1 MTSRI
6 IPSHWGHQKAFR
18 QEVEKLARRVF
29 DELDPALEAE
39 VFLIGL
45 VADHEDDIYP
55 LFLDTPGDESST
67 EVFQVASRRAQKI
80 RQEMYARAE
89 EEGEDPKESTVRQRI
104 VLEAWRTAVEVV
116 LAEREKED
124 DIVSFCSSPR
134 PVREFLVC
142 AVLRLKRSVYRS
154 YYALRKD
161 EADERARR
169 PSSLLDASV
178 EQFMRRCVV
187 GMAERHSGMSA
198 SMVES
203 EPEEILRAA
212 GRLVSDAPALAGQSD
227 LKQQGLW
234 HACNTISSL
243 RYEGASSQG
252 QLIIS
257 SPDHQGIVKR
267 VTFKR
272 AVPLS
277 DHVAVRKLLETHQPG
292 FALLSDGHEVYGL
305 GNVNLESSV
314 PDQTLFNVT
323 FLSHYTWELAYGMRP
338 LMRVSYGHPRMPEAT
353 IRENAFRGLCERL
366 FARTTGHDT
375 DALWTLAETATRQ
388 AHGTMLVITPKAASE
403 VDRLRQQ
410 GAPVEPVRL
419 AEEGILALT
428 SVDGAL
434 IADPRGVVHG
444 FSVILD
450 GKATSRGNPARG
462 ARYNSAVRYT
472 GSSKVPCIAVVV
484 SEDGTVD
491 IVSSSGEGSG
501 ETDALT

>member
-18 QEVEKLARRVF
+18 QEVESLARRVF

-80 RQEMYARAE
+80 RQEMYEQAR
-89 EEGEDPKESTVRQRI
+89 EEGEDPKETAVRQRI
-104 VLEAWRTAVEVV
+104 VLEAWRTAVEVT
-116 LAEREKED
+116 LAAREKED

-142 AVLRLKRSVYRS
+142 AVLRLNRTAFKS

-161 EADERARR
+161 EADVRARR
-169 PSSLLDASV
+169 PSSLLDATV

-198 SMVES
+198 SMVDS

-212 GRLVSDAPALAGQSD
+212 GRLVSDAPATAGQLD
-227 LKQQGLW
+227 LKQQGMW

-257 SPDHQGIVKR
+257 APDHQGIVKR
-267 VTFKR
+267 VSLKR
-272 AVPLS
+272 PVPIG

-314 PDQTLFNVT
+314 PDQTLFNIT

-338 LMRVSYGHPRMPEAT
+338 LMRVSYGHPRLPEAS
-353 IRENAFRGLCERL
+353 IRENAFRGLCQRL
-366 FARTTGHDT
+366 FATTAGCDE
-375 DALWTLAETATRQ
+375 DALWSLAETATRQ
-388 AHGTMLVITPKAASE
+388 PHGTMVVITPKAATE
-403 VDRLRQQ
+403 VERLRQQ
-410 GAPVEPVRL
+410 AAPVDPVRL
-419 AEEGILALT
+419 GEEGVLALT
-428 SVDGAL
+428 AVDGAL
-434 IADPRGVVHG
+434 VADPRGVVHG

-450 GKATSRGNPARG
+450 GKATSKGNPARG

-472 GSSKVPCIAVVV
+472 GSSKVPCIAVVC

-501 ETDALT
+501 ATEGLR